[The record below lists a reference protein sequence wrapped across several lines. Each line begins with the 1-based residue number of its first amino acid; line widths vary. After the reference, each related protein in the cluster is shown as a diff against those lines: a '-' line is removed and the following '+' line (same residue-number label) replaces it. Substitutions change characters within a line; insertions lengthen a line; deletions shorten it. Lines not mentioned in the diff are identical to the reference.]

1 VPDTLEDWFR
11 REILPHEGALVR
23 FLSRKWVNASDVQ
36 DIRHDIY
43 VRILEAAEHERPS
56 QPKAFLFTVAKNLLI
71 DRARRD
77 RIVAIDLLEDLE
89 SLGVLIDEVSP
100 ERRASVREQLRR
112 LSDLFDRLPAR
123 RRQVVWMRRV
133 EELPQKEIARRLN
146 IAEATVE
153 KHLVL
158 GINVAGSWRFVGC
171 STDRKPALHAPQ
183 GTSPASNCFLST
195 RLHEADTP
203 IATASESTRQESRRL
218 MLTAWESIYR
228 AVRCQTYPSS
238 IPAGD
243 IPSVK
248 LRLV

>member
-1 VPDTLEDWFR
+1 MRHRRRRYRHKVPDTLEDWFH

-43 VRILEAAEHERPS
+43 VRILEAAERERPS

-77 RIVAIDLLEDLE
+77 RIVAIDLLQDLE

-100 ERRASVREQLRR
+100 ERRVSVREQLRR
-112 LSDLFDRLPAR
+112 LSALFDRLPER

-158 GINVAGSWRFVGC
+158 GIRSLADAFYGHREREDDGALEAGSKVE
-171 STDRKPALHAPQ
+171 Q
-183 GTSPASNCFLST
+183 G
-195 RLHEADTP
+195 HGE
-203 IATASESTRQESRRL
+203 
-218 MLTAWESIYR
+218 
-228 AVRCQTYPSS
+228 
-238 IPAGD
+238 
-243 IPSVK
+243 
-248 LRLV
+248 